1 MVDIDDYRVED
12 NRKNVMF
19 HLDLTG
25 FIDDLIRERL
35 EIILEEE
42 ARKRDDNRKL

>member
-12 NRKNVMF
+12 NRKNVVF
-19 HLDLTG
+19 NLDLTG